1 MHGEKSRYVKQDD
14 RKYKIFIYAQNPG
27 AMITQKAQNLNGA
40 RKHMSGIGMKAAE
53 SCIKYGAEIA
63 TACDPLAAAID
74 VGGKTGVGLS
84 LSRFSASQCAGIVG
98 LIVSSIT
105 PQVNQIL

>member
-1 MHGEKSRYVKQDD
+1 MHGEKSRYVKQDY
-14 RKYKIFIYAQNPG
+14 RKCKIIIYDQNPG
-27 AMITQKAQNLNGA
+27 AMIAQKAQNLNGG
-40 RKHMSGIGMKAAE
+40 RKHMSGFGMKVAE

-74 VGGKTGVGLS
+74 VGGKKGVRLS

-98 LIVSSIT
+98 VIVSSIT